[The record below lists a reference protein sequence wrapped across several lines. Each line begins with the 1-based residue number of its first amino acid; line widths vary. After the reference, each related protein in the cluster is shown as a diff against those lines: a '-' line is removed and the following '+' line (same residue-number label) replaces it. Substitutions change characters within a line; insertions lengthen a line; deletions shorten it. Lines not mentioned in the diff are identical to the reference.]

1 MLRIII
7 AAILIYAVWSFWKR
21 ASRTN
26 RARRAEASLKAP
38 AEMVACR
45 RCGTFVLRTDS
56 VIRGGECFCSA
67 ECAAGN
73 DS

>member
-7 AAILIYAVWSFWKR
+7 AAILIYAVWIFWKR

-45 RCGTFVLRTDS
+45 RCGTFVLKSES
-56 VIRGGECFCSA
+56 VMRGDEYFCSTT
-67 ECAAGN
+67 CAAGN